1 MPSTPPSGG
10 NSPVSRFD
18 SGHMFHPPPPLQHAP
33 MRPGM
38 IPFRMPPGAAMS
50 PGMQIAADPR
60 QMHPPQYAL
69 QRMAAQEFMAPPPSS
84 GTTVGSPMGMAPT
97 APSTT
102 QSAMAASS
110 QLPGMTHHPAAE
122 SRPRPAQQG
131 ALHQPA
137 KSDVEKGDDHLDEL
151 LGEYVYWQRSRDIL
165 KDPYFMLLFSILW
178 K

>member
-38 IPFRMPPGAAMS
+38 IPFRMPPGTAMS
-50 PGMQIAADPR
+50 PGMQMAADPR

-84 GTTVGSPMGMAPT
+84 GTTVGSPMGIPPAAPNT
-97 APSTT
+97 A
-102 QSAMAASS
+102 QSVMAASS

-151 LGEYVYWQRSRDIL
+151 LG
-165 KDPYFMLLFSILW
+165 K
-178 K
+178 